1 MTFAQTP
8 LHRALQ
14 ALTRGRGSRLLGA
27 GLCVALLS
35 ACTLS
40 PDYHRPELNSS
51 AAQFKHAEGWT
62 QASPSDAI
70 ARGAWWEIY
79 GDAGLNALVEELN
92 RSNQTVAQSEAQY
105 RQAQALVRSSRAALF
120 PSLDLSASKNRS
132 AQGTGSSSSSLS
144 NNSSGIRNTYNAQL
158 GVSWEIDLWGKL
170 RETMNANEASAE
182 ASFADLASIRLSQQS
197 ELVQNYLQLR
207 VIDEQKRLLEATVA
221 AYERSLRM
229 NENQYRAG
237 VAGPDAVAQARTQLK
252 STQADLIDLIW
263 QRAQFENAIAVL
275 LGKAPA
281 DFALADSKAIPALP
295 QIPVSLPSQLLERRP
310 DIAAAERNVMAANAN
325 IGVSRAA
332 YFPDLSLSMSGG
344 YSSSSF
350 SNWIE
355 LPNRYWSV
363 GPQLALTLFDAGKRS
378 AEVDRTVAVYDQ
390 TVAQYRQTVL
400 DGFKEVENLLVQL
413 KVYGDEAVVRQEAL
427 DAARESLRLTENQY
441 RAGLIG
447 YLDVV
452 NVQTTALSN
461 ERSVLNLLQ
470 GRLVASVQLVA
481 ALGGGW
487 DAEQAF
493 AEQDSKPRA
502 ARCTSCRRCWPASR
516 CCSAPWM
523 PCAPAG
529 WLGIWKMQATPAW
542 AIPLPPPCARPRAR
556 PAGWCCPATCR

>member
-1 MTFAQTP
+1 MNFAQTP

-14 ALTRGRGSRLLGA
+14 MLTRGRGSRLVGA
-27 GLCVALLS
+27 GLCAVLLS

-40 PDYHRPELNSS
+40 PDYHRPAL
-51 AAQFKHAEGWT
+51 ATPAQFKQAEGWT
-62 QASPSDAI
+62 QANPSDAI

-79 GDAGLNALVEELN
+79 GDSGLNALVDELN
-92 RSNQTVAQSEAQY
+92 RSNQTVAQYEAQY
-105 RQAQALVRSSRAALF
+105 RQAQALVRSSRGALF
-120 PSLDLSASKNRS
+120 PSLDLSVGKTRS

-170 RETMNANEASAE
+170 RETLNANEASAQ
-182 ASFADLASIRLSQQS
+182 ASLADLAGIRLSLQS

-207 VIDEQKRLLEATVA
+207 VIDEHKRLLEATVA

-229 NENQYRAG
+229 NQNQYRAG

-252 STQADLIDLIW
+252 STQADLIDLAW
-263 QRAQFENAIAVL
+263 QRAQYENAIAVL

-295 QIPVSLPSQLLERRP
+295 QIPLALPSQLLERRP
-310 DIAAAERNVMAANAN
+310 DIASAERNVMAANAN
-325 IGVSRAA
+325 IGVARAA

-363 GPQLALTLFDAGKRS
+363 GPSLAMTLFDAGRRS

-400 DGFKEVENLLVQL
+400 DGFKEVENYLVQL
-413 KVYGDEAVVRQEAL
+413 KVYSDEAVVRQEAL
-427 DAARESLRLTENQY
+427 EAARESLRLTENQY
-441 RAGLIG
+441 RAGLIS

-461 ERSVLNLLQ
+461 ERSVLSLLQ
-470 GRLVASVQLVA
+470 GRLVASVQLIA

-487 DAEQAF
+487 DAQQAL
-493 AEQDSKPRA
+493 AE
-502 ARCTSCRRCWPASR
+502 
-516 CCSAPWM
+516 
-523 PCAPAG
+523 AG
-529 WLGIWKMQATPAW
+529 QGH
-542 AIPLPPPCARPRAR
+542 
-556 PAGWCCPATCR
+556 

>member
-1 MTFAQTP
+1 MNFAHTR
-8 LHRALQ
+8 LHRALMR
-14 ALTRGRGSRLLGA
+14 LTQGRGSRLVGA
-27 GLCVALLS
+27 GLCVAMLS

-40 PDYHRPELNSS
+40 PDYHRPELSTP
-51 AAQFKHAEGWT
+51 AQFKQAEGWT
-62 QASPSDAI
+62 QAKPSDAI
-70 ARGAWWEIY
+70 ARSAWWEIY
-79 GDAGLNALVEELN
+79 GDAQLNTLVEELN
-92 RSNQTVAQSEAQY
+92 RSNQTVAQSAAQY
-105 RQAQALVRSSRAALF
+105 RQAQALVRSSRASLF
-120 PSLDLSASKNRS
+120 PSLDLSVGKTRS

-144 NNSSGIRNTYNAQL
+144 NNSSGIRDTYNAQL

-170 RETMNANEASAE
+170 RETLNANEASAQ
-182 ASFADLASIRLSQQS
+182 ASLADLAAIRLSQQS

-207 VIDEQKRLLEATVA
+207 VIDAQKRLLEATVA
-221 AYERSLRM
+221 AYARSLKM

-252 STQADLIDLIW
+252 STQADLIDLAW
-263 QRAQFENAIAVL
+263 QRAQYENAIAVL
-275 LGKAPA
+275 MGKAPA
-281 DFALADSKAIPALP
+281 DFALAATEAIPALP
-295 QIPVSLPSQLLERRP
+295 DIPLALPSQLLERRP
-310 DIAAAERNVMAANAN
+310 DIASAERKVMAANSN

-350 SNWIE
+350 NNWIE

-400 DGFKEVENLLVQL
+400 DGFKEVENFLVQL

-441 RAGLIG
+441 KAGLIG

-452 NVQTTALSN
+452 SVQTTALSN
-461 ERSVLNLLQ
+461 ERSVLTLLQ
-470 GRLVASVQLVA
+470 GRLLASVQLIA

-487 DAEQAF
+487 DEQ
-493 AEQDSKPRA
+493 
-502 ARCTSCRRCWPASR
+502 
-516 CCSAPWM
+516 
-523 PCAPAG
+523 
-529 WLGIWKMQATPAW
+529 QALADQ
-542 AIPLPPPCARPRAR
+542 
-556 PAGWCCPATCR
+556 GD